1 MKKAGYSDNFLNCT
15 NQLMCS
21 MTVLV
26 VYRTQNVLT
35 GWGVGIGVVLV
46 VVSLEYKNYGGKER
60 ERNVLTVQQL

>member
-1 MKKAGYSDNFLNCT
+1 
-15 NQLMCS
+15 MCS